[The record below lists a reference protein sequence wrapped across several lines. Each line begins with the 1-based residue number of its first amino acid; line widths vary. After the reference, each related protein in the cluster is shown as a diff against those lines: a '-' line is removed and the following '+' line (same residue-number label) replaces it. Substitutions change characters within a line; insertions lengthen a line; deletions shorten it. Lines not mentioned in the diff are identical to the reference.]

1 MNKAFQSFDKD
12 GSGYIDINELREVSK
27 ELGRPMDAAELE
39 ECMQDL
45 DQNKDNKITYDEFK
59 RWWLSG
65 R

>member
-1 MNKAFQSFDKD
+1 MKKAFQSFDKD

>member
-1 MNKAFQSFDKD
+1 MSKTFQSFDKD
-12 GSGYIDINELREVSK
+12 GSGYIDINELKEVSK